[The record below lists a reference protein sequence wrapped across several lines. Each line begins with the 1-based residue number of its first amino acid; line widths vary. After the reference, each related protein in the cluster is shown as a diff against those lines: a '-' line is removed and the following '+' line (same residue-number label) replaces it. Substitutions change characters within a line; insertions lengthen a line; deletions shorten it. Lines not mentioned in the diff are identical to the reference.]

1 MKQFFQRLIEWWAN
15 INKQQLPNKPV
26 GVGEET
32 VSIGLPTR
40 EEMAKVIINL
50 INGITQSP
58 SGPYRAL
65 RETDGNN
72 RSKMLDAMIKRQG
85 GNLGDAWCMFF
96 QQQMLD
102 DLCAIYGVSRKLVK
116 IPEGGSTQSVIEAT
130 TSKYRLSAPKV
141 CTQVIWRRGTTW
153 TGHVGMVLK
162 LVSSTKFET
171 FEGNTSA
178 DQIGGEIIRDGQGA
192 YFKQRTTSGYGQMQV
207 RGYIDVYQAICDAIE
222 SKGQA

>member
-15 INKQQLPNKPV
+15 LQKQQLPNKPA
-26 GVGEET
+26 GIGEELT
-32 VSIGLPTR
+32 VGGLPSR
-40 EEMAKVIINL
+40 DSMARLIANL
-50 INGITQSP
+50 ITGLEKSP
-58 SGPYRAL
+58 VGPYRAL

-72 RSKMLDAMIKRQG
+72 RSKTLDAMIRRQG

-130 TSKYRLSAPKV
+130 PSKYRLSSPKI
-141 CTQVIWRRGTTW
+141 CTMIIWRRGTTW
-153 TGHVGMVLK
+153 TGHVGVVLK
-162 LVSSTKFET
+162 ILSPTIFET

-192 YFKQRTTSGYGQMQV
+192 FPKKRTTTGYGSMQV
-207 RGYIDVYQAICDAIE
+207 RGYIDFYQAICDAILA
-222 SKGQA
+222 KGNS